1 MLDLVINFMQNIK
14 KPPNVKGYN
23 LTVKPRSCISQ
34 HKNII
39 CFEKKY

>member
-1 MLDLVINFMQNIK
+1 MLDINFTQNIK
-14 KPPNVKGYN
+14 KNSVKVCN
-23 LTVKPRSCISQ
+23 LTIKPRSCISQ